1 MGCCADT
8 GPDGEALVALG
19 MAAAIQLA
27 QGHTAEELGVLAAF
41 FSALGDNLAL
51 IAARRAVQE
60 ARRTACEETLRS
72 CCEQK
77 RQKNDRQ
84 EDVNFS

>member
-27 QGHTAEELGVLAAF
+27 QGRTAEELGVLAAF

-51 IAARRAVQE
+51 IGARRVVQE
-60 ARRTACEETLRS
+60 ARRTACEEALRNGCGPS
-72 CCEQK
+72 Q
-77 RQKNDRQ
+77 Q
-84 EDVNFS
+84 ESRRREDINSS